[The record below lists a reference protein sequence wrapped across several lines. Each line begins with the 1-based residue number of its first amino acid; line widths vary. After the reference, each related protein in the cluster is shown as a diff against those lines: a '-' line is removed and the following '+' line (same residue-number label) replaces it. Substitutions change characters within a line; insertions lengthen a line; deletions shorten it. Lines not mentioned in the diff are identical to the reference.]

1 MKRFHK
7 YLQNKINKIQC
18 LKSVMSNVLPQEAL
32 KKNQSC
38 NLSTTDNTIIIIVHL

>member
-18 LKSVMSNVLPQEAL
+18 LKFVMSNVLPQEAL
-32 KKNQSC
+32 KNQSC
-38 NLSTTDNTIIIIVHL
+38 NLNITDNATIIIVQH

>member
-18 LKSVMSNVLPQEAL
+18 LKSVVSNVLPQEAL
-32 KKNQSC
+32 KKIKAVTSIPQ
-38 NLSTTDNTIIIIVHL
+38 IIPSLL